1 MDQHMRYVKAM
12 QVCVLPKA
20 SIFTFLQSLG
30 NISTIFLCFQDQ
42 ASALAKG
49 VYALQHQLQQ
59 LHFNDQDADKE
70 LQPIQDDVQRTSQD
84 LSKYVIS
91 KPAECVMHHMSSVM

>member
-1 MDQHMRYVKAM
+1 M
-12 QVCVLPKA
+12 
-20 SIFTFLQSLG
+20 
-30 NISTIFLCFQDQ
+30 FLCFQDQ

-49 VYALQHQLQQ
+49 VHALQHQLQQ

-70 LQPIQDDVQRTSQD
+70 LQPIQDDVQKTSQD

-91 KPAECVMHHMSSVM
+91 KPAECVMHHMSSVVCRTNMTPTFSQTWRGTSDY